1 MRGKL
6 FALALIGLASSST
19 VRADGLLIPTEQG
32 LPPLRLAYQRVEVA
46 IVGQVATTKVEQSYR
61 NTTDRD
67 LEAEYIFPLPVG
79 ASVRDFSMWVGG
91 KRYKGEAVDAKA
103 ARQTYE
109 DIVRRLQDPGL
120 LEYIG
125 RDLWKVRIYP
135 VPRRGEQKIEITF
148 TSILPAEGDMISYQY
163 LLRTG
168 QTVRTT
174 EKDFTMVVRIQ
185 SEAPLGPVYSPSHDV
200 QLVRRGDREAIV
212 SFERNRCP
220 LDKDFQL
227 YFSPRAQRVGFSLL
241 TQRESPG
248 ERGYFLLLLSPSDLD
263 QAKPAPRDLVLVL
276 DTSSSM
282 DGEKLRQAKA
292 AMKRTLD
299 SLSPDDRFAL
309 VSFATTPVSFRE
321 QLSPAAGADLHAAA
335 AWVAKLEAVGG
346 TDISAALEAAL
357 AFRTDKPAPRSFQV
371 AFLTDG
377 LPTVGLKETSEIL
390 EIVNRRNTRGIRI
403 YTFGVGDDV
412 DAHLLDLLAEKTSA
426 CSTYV
431 RPNEDLEAKVAA
443 FSSKIGRPART
454 DLKLAVSGGPH
465 LVEMYPP
472 RLPDLFQG
480 EQLQI
485 AGRFE
490 GHGPATLTLKGNAGD
505 LNFAETFQTEF
516 PEMAADHN
524 FIAPIWARRKVG
536 YLLDQVRLNGESAE
550 VKNELVKLAH
560 DYAIATP
567 YTSILVVPE
576 STPGANSAT
585 RRAPA
590 RRRRSLSPSLPMGSG
605 GFGGGMMGG
614 GMAGMGGMGGMGGGI
629 GGMGGMGGSIGGMRG
644 AFGGMPGM
652 GGGMGGGMGAGGSA
666 VIAPRRGHGRALASA
681 PEREPNG
688 ASDSE
693 TAAADSG
700 SIAALP
706 SSGKEAVDLAQRV
719 ADLKTGARPESAT
732 TERLVAGRRFR
743 KAGEAWIDQT
753 FKSSMPT
760 LRLRVLGKAY
770 FKLLADHPE
779 LSAIFALGSRLTW
792 VSPSGTALVIDK
804 QGQDSSSEAALNHLF
819 ERPKTTSAKP
829 RDERPSPR

>member
-6 FALALIGLASSST
+6 FALALCGLAWST
-19 VRADGLLIPTEQG
+19 PVRAQGLLIPTEQG
-32 LPPLRLAYQRVEVA
+32 LPPLRLAYERVEVA
-46 IVGQVATTKVEQSYR
+46 IVAQVATTKVEQSYR

-67 LEAEYIFPLPVG
+67 LEAEYIFPLPSG

-91 KRYKGEAVDAKA
+91 KRYKGEAVDAHA

-120 LEYIG
+120 LEFIG

-185 SEAPLGPVYSPSHDV
+185 SQDPLGPIYSPSHDV
-200 QLVRRGDREAIV
+200 EVVRRGDRDAIV

-227 YFSPRAQRVGFSLL
+227 YFAPKAERVGFSLL

-248 ERGYFLLLLSPSDLD
+248 DRGYFLLLLSPSDPD
-263 QAKPAPRDLVLVL
+263 RSKPAPRDLVLVV

-282 DGEKLRQAKA
+282 ADEKLRQAKA
-292 AMKRTLD
+292 ALKHTLG
-299 SLSPDDRFAL
+299 SLGPDDRFAL
-309 VSFATTPVSFRE
+309 ISFATTPISFRDE
-321 QLSPAAGADLHAAA
+321 LAPTANDDLRSAR
-335 AWVAKLEAVGG
+335 AWVENLEAAGG

-357 AFRTDKPAPRSFQV
+357 AFRTDKPSTRSFQV
-371 AFLTDG
+371 VFLTDG
-377 LPTVGLKETSEIL
+377 LPTVGLKESSEIL
-390 EIVNRRNTRGIRI
+390 KILDRRDSRGIRI

-443 FSSKIGRPART
+443 FSNKIGRPVRT
-454 DLKLAVSGGPH
+454 DLKLAIKGGPH
-465 LVEMYPP
+465 LLEMYPP

-490 GHGPATLTLKGNAGD
+490 GHGPATLTLKGQVGD
-505 LNFAETFQTEF
+505 ESFSESFRTEF
-516 PEMAADHN
+516 PETASDHS
-524 FIAPIWARRKVG
+524 FVAPIWARRKVG

-550 VKNELVKLAH
+550 VKHELVKLAR
-560 DYAIATP
+560 DYSIATP

-576 STPGANSAT
+576 SAGANSVA

-590 RRRRSLSPSLPMGSG
+590 RRRQRPAPSMPFMGG
-605 GFGGGMMGG
+605 GFGGSMGTGGTGMMGG
-614 GMAGMGGMGGMGGGI
+614 GMAGMGGMGGGT
-629 GGMGGMGGSIGGMRG
+629 GGMGGSIGGMAG
-644 AFGGMPGM
+644 IGGGM
-652 GGGMGGGMGAGGSA
+652 GGGMGGGGGT
-666 VIAPRRGHGRALASA
+666 VGPRRGHGRALASA
-681 PEREPNG
+681 PERESNG

-693 TAAADSG
+693 T
-700 SIAALP
+700 SIATLP
-706 SSGKEAVDLAQRV
+706 SSGKEAVDLAERV
-719 ADLKTGARPESAT
+719 AELKTGSRPDAVT
-732 TERLVAGRRFR
+732 TERTVAGRRFR
-743 KAGEAWIDQT
+743 KVAEAWIDET

-770 FKLLADHPE
+770 FQLLAEHPE
-779 LSAIFALGSRLTW
+779 LSAIFALGSRVTW
-792 VSPSGTALVIDK
+792 VSPSGTALIVDK
-804 QGQDSSSEAALNHLF
+804 QGQDKPSDAVLSRLF
-819 ERPKTTSAKP
+819 ERPKARSAIAP
-829 RDERPSPR
+829 TD